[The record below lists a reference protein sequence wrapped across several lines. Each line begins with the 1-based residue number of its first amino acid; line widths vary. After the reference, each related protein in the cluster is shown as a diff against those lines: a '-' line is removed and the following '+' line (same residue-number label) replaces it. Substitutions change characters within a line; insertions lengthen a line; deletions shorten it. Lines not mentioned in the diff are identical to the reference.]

1 MFSNTSYSLATVD
14 ISVGPDLPT
23 TFPDFLLDAGQ
34 LSPPAVATHGSW
46 ELGLRGS
53 LSQGFRYLP
62 QINTTPQECCENI
75 QVLRYSVNWR
85 RLAPPHWVSYNY

>member
-34 LSPPAVATHGSW
+34 LSPPAVALGSW
-46 ELGLRGS
+46 D
-53 LSQGFRYLP
+53 
-62 QINTTPQECCENI
+62 CEDLYHKASGI
-75 QVLRYSVNWR
+75 SHRSIPHR
-85 RLAPPHWVSYNY
+85 RSAVKTYKS